1 SSGSV
6 RQLLPKQRRTKL
18 MSKIARLLIRR
29 LERIARREAQ
39 RNAHRNGLLHMKI
52 VEIGGHVI
60 RRYAPAFDMSRLSGD
75 RDQDLAWL
83 RRNFGG
89 YLLPPPQPSDIVVT

>member
-1 SSGSV
+1 
-6 RQLLPKQRRTKL
+6 

-89 YLLPPPQPSDIVVT
+89 YLLHAPSIPRNGQQICRLPSGGKG